1 MPTIT
6 IPTPLRSYTQGL
18 REVEA
23 QGATLAELFAD
34 LDRRY
39 PGLRFRV
46 INEQDEIRE
55 HIKCFVNQQTAES
68 LTLSLRPDDRV
79 RIIMAISGGKDG

>member
-1 MPTIT
+1 MKVV
-6 IPTPLRSYTQGL
+6 IPTPLRSYAQGQ

-23 QGATLAELFAD
+23 EGATLAELFAN

-39 PGLRFRV
+39 PGVRFRV

-55 HIKCFVNQQTAES
+55 HIKCFVNQMMADN
-68 LTLSLRPDDRV
+68 LTTPLKPDDTV
-79 RIIMAISGGKDG
+79 RIIMAISGGG